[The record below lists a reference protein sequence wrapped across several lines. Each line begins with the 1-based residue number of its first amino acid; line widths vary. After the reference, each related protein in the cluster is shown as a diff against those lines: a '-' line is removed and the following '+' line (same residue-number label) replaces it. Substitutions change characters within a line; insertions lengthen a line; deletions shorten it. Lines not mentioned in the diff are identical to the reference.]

1 MQQFNIRQ
9 NSTLPYL
16 EMELINDGRNNFN
29 KAYMALQSASATFN
43 MVDEANNVKK
53 IVNAKTYI
61 VPIEDKGCIEKVKI
75 QYRWNKRDTD
85 TAGIYK
91 GQFRIKFDGSAKVQ
105 EFNFPTGEMFVPI
118 AEELIISISDNF
130 N

>member
-75 QYRWNKRDTD
+75 QYRWNKRDTKD
-85 TAGIYK
+85 K
-91 GQFRIKFDGSAKVQ
+91 GQFKGFFKITCSDTIVADGMD
-105 EFNFPTGEMFVPI
+105 FPKGDLIVPI
-118 AEELIISISDNF
+118 SEELLINII
-130 N
+130 

>member
-75 QYRWNKRDTD
+75 QYRWNKRDTTD
-85 TAGIYK
+85 K
-91 GQFRIKFDGSAKVQ
+91 GQFKGFFKITFSDTIVADGMD
-105 EFNFPTGEMFVPI
+105 FPKGDLIVPI
-118 AEELIISISDNF
+118 SEELLINII
-130 N
+130 

>member
-29 KAYMALQSASATFN
+29 KAYMALQSASAIFN

-75 QYRWNKRDTD
+75 QYRWNKRDTKD
-85 TAGIYK
+85 K
-91 GQFRIKFDGSAKVQ
+91 GQFKGFFKITFSDTIVADGMD
-105 EFNFPTGEMFVPI
+105 FPKGDLIVPI
-118 AEELIISISDNF
+118 SEELLINII
-130 N
+130 

>member
-75 QYRWNKRDTD
+75 QYRWNKRDTKD
-85 TAGIYK
+85 K
-91 GQFRIKFDGSAKVQ
+91 GQFKGFFKITFSDTIVADGID
-105 EFNFPTGEMFVPI
+105 FPKGDLIVPI
-118 AEELIISISDNF
+118 SEELLINII
-130 N
+130 

>member
-29 KAYMALQSASATFN
+29 KAYIALQSASITFN
-43 MVDEANNVKK
+43 MIDEANNVKK

-61 VPIEDKGCIEKVKI
+61 VPIEDNGCIEKVKI
-75 QYRWNKRDTD
+75 QYRWDKRDTQQ
-85 TAGIYK
+85 K
-91 GQFRIKFDGSAKVQ
+91 GQFKGFFKITFSDTIVADGMD
-105 EFNFPTGEMFVPI
+105 FPKGDLIVPI
-118 AEELIISISDNF
+118 SEELLINII
-130 N
+130 

>member
-75 QYRWNKRDTD
+75 QYRWNKRDTKD
-85 TAGIYK
+85 K
-91 GQFRIKFDGSAKVQ
+91 GQFKGFFKITFSDTIVADGMD
-105 EFNFPTGEMFVPI
+105 FPKGDLIVPI
-118 AEELIISISDNF
+118 SEELLINII
-130 N
+130 

>member
-1 MQQFNIRQ
+1 
-9 NSTLPYL
+9 
-16 EMELINDGRNNFN
+16 MELINDGRNNFN

-75 QYRWNKRDTD
+75 QYRWNKRDTKD
-85 TAGIYK
+85 K
-91 GQFRIKFDGSAKVQ
+91 GQFKGFFKITFSDTIVAGGMD
-105 EFNFPTGEMFVPI
+105 FPKGDLIVPI
-118 AEELIISISDNF
+118 SEELLINII
-130 N
+130 

>member
-29 KAYMALQSASATFN
+29 KAYIALQSASATFN

-75 QYRWNKRDTD
+75 QYRWNKRDTKD
-85 TAGIYK
+85 K
-91 GQFRIKFDGSAKVQ
+91 GQFKGFFKITFSDTIVADGMD
-105 EFNFPTGEMFVPI
+105 FPKGDLIVPI
-118 AEELIISISDNF
+118 SEELLINII
-130 N
+130 

>member
-9 NSTLPYL
+9 NSTLPYM

-75 QYRWNKRDTD
+75 QYRWNKRDTKD
-85 TAGIYK
+85 K
-91 GQFRIKFDGSAKVQ
+91 GQFKGFFKITFSDTIVADGMD
-105 EFNFPTGEMFVPI
+105 FPKGDLIVPI
-118 AEELIISISDNF
+118 SEELLINII
-130 N
+130 